1 METKL
6 IKIGNSRGVILPR
19 RIIDRVGGDSFEI
32 REEGGQII
40 LKPLQSKEEDVRS
53 GWDASFAQATKSAPA
68 ETDFFNETSNEF
80 DEEEWTW

>member
-19 RIIDRVGGDSFEI
+19 QVIERVGGDSFEI
-32 REEGGQII
+32 REEDGQII
-40 LKPLQSKEEDVRS
+40 LKPVQPKENDVRP
-53 GWDASFAQATKSAPA
+53 GWDESFAQTIQSAPP
-68 ETDFFNETSNEF
+68 ETDIFNEVSNDF

>member
-1 METKL
+1 M
-6 IKIGNSRGVILPR
+6 PR

-53 GWDASFAQATKSAPA
+53 GWDAAFAQATKIAPA